1 MVLMKTCLA
10 SPARSRAS
18 SLALCLSLALA
29 LSMTAPAS
37 AQAPASPAASNSEGD
52 KPAASGRA
60 KPKGNP
66 IPAKSSASNAAED
79 DDEDDKD
86 DKDDDKAKGGTPEER
101 LARRRERLEQGAKR
115 LRERAAEVRKRIA
128 AGETA
133 GPQPP
138 NSKRPPRSLEEQ
150 AERYEKQAERMETR
164 AKNLTADNVSGSAE
178 RSPEYARQRRH
189 QLRRSHLNRR
199 WGGPTLRDPEAA
211 TELKVHA
218 ERVAR
223 LKRIRSLAMEKSK
236 DDPLA
241 KRAKELLNKEE
252 DRHEQRM
259 KSIQARVA
267 PAPAGDTPAATTAPA
282 ATEATK

>member
-1 MVLMKTCLA
+1 MVLMNICLA
-10 SPARSRAS
+10 SATRPRVS
-18 SLALCLSLALA
+18 SLALCLGLALA
-29 LSMTAPAS
+29 FGTTATGQAS
-37 AQAPASPAASNSEGD
+37 AQAPAAGTPPAASA
-52 KPAASGRA
+52 PAA

-66 IPAKSSASNAAED
+66 ALPKSSASSGAA
-79 DDEDDKD
+79 DDEDEDKD
-86 DKDDDKAKGGTPEER
+86 DKEDDKAKGGTPEER

-133 GPQPP
+133 PPQPP
-138 NSKRPPRSLEEQ
+138 NSKRPPRTLEEQ

-164 AKNLTADNVSGSAE
+164 AKNLTVDNAGGNAE

-211 TELKVHA
+211 AELKLHA

-241 KRAKELLNKEE
+241 KRAKELLNKED

-259 KSIQARVA
+259 KTIQARVA
-267 PAPAGDTPAATTAPA
+267 PTAETPAATTAPA
-282 ATEATK
+282 AAEETK